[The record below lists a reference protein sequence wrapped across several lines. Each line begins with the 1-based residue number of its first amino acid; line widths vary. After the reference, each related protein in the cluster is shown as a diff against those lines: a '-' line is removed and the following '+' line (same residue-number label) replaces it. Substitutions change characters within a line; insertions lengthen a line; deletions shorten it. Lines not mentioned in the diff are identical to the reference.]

1 MIRRAYG
8 TVYAAFDNKNK
19 RVAAIKR
26 IQMKTDSIEIPKEC
40 EILRD
45 CDNDFIVRYYDY
57 LTVDGEL
64 WVLITR
70 TVHH

>member
-1 MIRRAYG
+1 MIPRAYG

-19 RVAAIKR
+19 RVAAIKK

-40 EILRD
+40 EILRK

-57 LTVDGEL
+57 LTVENEL
-64 WVLITR
+64 WVVINHVT
-70 TVHH
+70 HH